1 MGARSS
7 KPVGDGQPRHRP
19 VLLDVLQALREETL
33 SDHVLMVA
41 AGLAFYAAFGLLP
54 ALAAAA
60 ALWGQVEGFDALK
73 HLMESGNGLLP
84 QGSIQVLQQ
93 FVTSV
98 PEQFGGGVGLLV
110 NLALVVWTS
119 YRAASGLLTAL
130 NIVYDVTE
138 KRGWLRRA
146 AVALA
151 IGTCGIA
158 LLFAALAIALLPL
171 LLTHRLPP
179 QLVTGLRWLRWLA
192 LAVVFALSLS
202 LLFRYAPSRDQPRW
216 RWIGCGALAA
226 ALLWIAASAGVS
238 FYVARVASFGRLY
251 GSLGSIAVILLWF
264 YASALAILAGAEI
277 DAILAAQAQGRP
289 PARLKSDL
297 RRRER
302 AT

>member
-1 MGARSS
+1 M
-7 KPVGDGQPRHRP
+7 KRHGS
-19 VLLDVLQALREETL
+19 VFFDVLQALHKETL

-60 ALWGQVEGFDALK
+60 ALWGQVGGFDALK
-73 HLMESGNGLLP
+73 RLMESGNGLLP
-84 QGSIQVLQQ
+84 QGSVQVLQQ

-98 PEQFGGGVGLLV
+98 PEQFGDGVGLLV
-110 NLALVVWTS
+110 NLAIVVWTS

-138 KRGWLRRA
+138 KRGRLRRA

-151 IGTCGIA
+151 VGACGIA
-158 LLFAALAIALLPL
+158 LLFAALAMTALPL
-171 LLTHRLPP
+171 LLAHRFQP
-179 QLVTGLRWLRWLA
+179 QLVAGLRWLRWPA

-202 LLFRYAPSRDQPRW
+202 LLFRYAPSRDRPRW
-216 RWIGCGALAA
+216 RWVGRGALAA

-238 FYVARVASFGRLY
+238 FYVAHVASFGRLY
-251 GSLGSIAVILLWF
+251 GSLGSIAVVLLWF

-277 DAILAAQAQGRP
+277 DAILAARAQGQP
-289 PARLKSDL
+289 PAQLKSDL